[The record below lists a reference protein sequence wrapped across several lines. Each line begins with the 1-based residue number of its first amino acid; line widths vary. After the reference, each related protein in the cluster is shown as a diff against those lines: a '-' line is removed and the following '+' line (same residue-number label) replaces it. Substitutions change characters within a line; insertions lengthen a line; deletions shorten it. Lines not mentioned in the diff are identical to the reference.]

1 MRYLDYKLTEHID
14 GSTQLITESVFSRDK
29 KESLR
34 SYPNA
39 SFKKDAETWMK
50 ENIRII
56 KTHDS
61 NFKSIYNKH
70 VTGEISPYL
79 PDDLSDMNFESQGKP
94 VKRDYKEYWKDT
106 RFLKY
111 EPDYKIGGRLGPM
124 THVELTKVTSKK
136 STYYIIEQDIPLV
149 KLDSH
154 ELRFLDDDGN
164 TDVWIGDKID
174 NICSDIKDYV
184 NKNISIENTTIRVDF
199 VGDND
204 SGPICI
210 MLKKTIHDDITTT
223 EESVFEEKSNEDK
236 KSELDNIHTAEDLY
250 NWMHKNIKYH
260 HSEKLRS
267 PEEVLRELK
276 GDCHD
281 QALFEHEYLKSQYN
295 LGRIFMI
302 EYYSLN
308 QPGGSTHTLLWYSD
322 PKDGKFYWF
331 ENAWGDQSGIHG
343 PYESIQKLKD
353 DVASKWKYSGK
364 NDKLFMKALSTVKPG
379 MTLGEYVNANIPDGI
394 LKATYTKESVFEETT
409 SERAIKLPSGDKMID
424 LRVFHET
431 PYGEMEL
438 LKALNNNPWFGAD
451 YHMMENEVDKY
462 AEIINAYVKPNDDFI
477 ILGDLDPK
485 HEEPDI
491 DNTITFLKR
500 LNCKKVHLILGNND
514 CFKIRDYVLAGFKS
528 VTNKI
533 QWNNLVFTHFPRYV
547 GKDEV
552 NIHGHM
558 HGAGFPENKGKSAY
572 WYADPN
578 KCIDVWRDDFKP
590 QRLNDLLKKYHKKI
604 CDTNITY
611 SKSSIDAQKVSDE
624 INADKSIIYR
634 EVLCV
639 NNIPV
644 SCIAVTKTS
653 NVIIKTKSDY
663 SKKVYEE
670 KLLSRFLA
678 YNKNYSLVEK
688 FNYVKESDNM
698 DGDIDIVT
706 EEANYNKRNKYPVFL
721 ILTDSNSFMAKGI
734 KLYTGQPWAHALISF
749 NTDLDP
755 SFSFGATSLKP
766 PKFGFI
772 TKNEEDPFREIE
784 AAKYVVYVMYVNKT
798 QYIKMRKKLEF
809 FEANK
814 SRMGYSWL
822 GLVTLMMKVP
832 KQFRNRYFCSQFVM
846 DLIGETS
853 DIPKDPSLWTPGDIA
868 ELKNITLVDAG
879 LDLRN
884 YDKRKLERNLKK
896 VQAHDFSRIKVGFES
911 SDDIVDDLYE
921 ESTIY
926 APVTID
932 TKTIK
937 ATQICEKAVK
947 SYEKNTKDLVL
958 FKSLKRKVYTRD
970 HYKKEKKRELKVLK
984 GAYSYLID
992 EYSYNNKPVLQCILE
1007 YTPQQCWVCT
1017 DFKILDPSFKS
1028 HSKYYEVCA
1037 YIKRKCVNVQ
1047 SCLDWATKVY
1057 KQNQSS
1063 KEVKESFDDIINSAL
1078 DELFTETTVDSKKVY
1093 FKEHI
1098 APRVDATLNKP
1109 ENVRKFNQFVN
1120 SFINRNIMK
1129 LTKSGPC
1136 DMIAFTD
1143 TDHKALFDLFGFE
1156 YTIDKRPKVTSP
1168 NEITDMVNT
1177 FSKEEKVSLKFFAS
1191 NPSQVL
1197 LYYVIRYFTMHND
1210 SKSLNSALSIYALC
1224 VYPLMFAKYFPYG
1237 VMEPIMQYT
1246 IDNLTDKFIIKK
1258 SKHLFAALLYSIQN
1272 SYNFHKSKFSTG
1284 NDAHMIAWVE
1294 RIRND
1299 QNSLFKKIANEYM
1312 KNWKAGNAAKQTNE
1326 QFDNDTPIIDE
1337 LENATTSVQNI
1348 VQKVTLPIIENGV
1361 DLIRAE
1367 AAAKMGGVS
1376 VSDCRFFLTL
1386 IISDKNVDTMQSFI
1400 ESILFL
1406 YLYEE
1411 KRTERDIRSQ
1421 YFLAWAA
1428 SLFKKTNSKNKNIN
1442 NINEILNRWAEET
1455 GIHKKFA
1462 REASRIN
1469 YKKAIFF
1476 YVVLCIQKAI

>member
-1 MRYLDYKLTEHID
+1 MRYQDLKLINHIED
-14 GSTQLITESVFSRDK
+14 TKESVFEESRNTK
-29 KESLR
+29 KYYRITYNDEGIYEAL
-34 SYPNA
+34 
-39 SFKKDAETWMK
+39 KK
-50 ENIRII
+50 
-56 KTHDS
+56 
-61 NFKSIYNKH
+61 
-70 VTGEISPYL
+70 
-79 PDDLSDMNFESQGKP
+79 
-94 VKRDYKEYWKDT
+94 
-106 RFLKY
+106 
-111 EPDYKIGGRLGPM
+111 KIGIQEWKKLLKSKA
-124 THVELTKVTSKK
+124 LTWLPKPPVYTN
-136 STYYIIEQDIPLV
+136 TYYSYFT
-149 KLDSH
+149 KLGFDTFNKLTLPIMKTYID
-154 ELRFLDDDGN
+154 E
-164 TDVWIGDKID
+164 TEIKID
-174 NICSDIKDYV
+174 TFSKIGKIVYEDKYQVVAESV
-184 NKNISIENTTIRVDF
+184 VT
-199 VGDND
+199 
-204 SGPICI
+204 
-210 MLKKTIHDDITTT
+210 
-223 EESVFEEKSNEDK
+223 ESVFEEKSNEDK
-236 KSELDNIHTAEDLY
+236 KSELDDIYTAEDLY

-260 HSEKLRS
+260 HSGKLRS

-281 QALFEHEYLKSQYN
+281 QALFEHEHLKSQYN

-308 QPGGSTHTLLWYSD
+308 QPGGSTHTLLWYSN

-343 PYESIQKLKD
+343 PYKSIQQLKD

-379 MTLGEYVNANIPDGI
+379 MTLGEYVNANIPDGV

-424 LRVFHET
+424 LGVFHET
-431 PYGEMEL
+431 PYGEVEL

-533 QWNNLVFTHFPRYV
+533 QWNNIVITHFPRYV

-578 KCIDVWRDDFKP
+578 NCIDVWRDDFKP
-590 QRLNDLLKKYHKKI
+590 QRLNDLLKKHHKKI

-611 SKSSIDAQKVSDE
+611 SKSSIDARKVSDE
-624 INADKSIIYR
+624 INTYKDIIYR
-634 EVLCV
+634 EILCV
-639 NNIPV
+639 NNTPV
-644 SCIAVTKTS
+644 SYIVVTKNS
-653 NVIIKTKSDY
+653 NIIIKTKSGY
-663 SKKVYEE
+663 PKKVYEE
-670 KLLSRFLA
+670 KILSRFLA
-678 YNKNYSLVEK
+678 YNKNYSLVEN
-688 FNYVKESDNM
+688 FQYVKES
-698 DGDIDIVT
+698 GDIKDELEIVT
-706 EEANYNKRNKYPVFL
+706 EESVFEESIETAL
-721 ILTDSNSFMAKGI
+721 SMNPFKKEITLYHGTPI
-734 KLYTGQPWAHALISF
+734 KST
-749 NTDLDP
+749 
-755 SFSFGATSLKP
+755 
-766 PKFGFI
+766 
-772 TKNEEDPFREIE
+772 
-784 AAKYVVYVMYVNKT
+784 
-798 QYIKMRKKLEF
+798 YI
-809 FEANK
+809 NPK
-814 SRMGYSWL
+814 SRNFGTRFSNPRFSSFWADNIEYAKSFALFRALENTGYPCVFDKEL
-822 GLVTLMMKVP
+822 HICMKVEAY
-832 KQFRNRYFCSQFVM
+832 N
-846 DLIGETS
+846 
-853 DIPKDPSLWTPGDIA
+853 
-868 ELKNITLVDAG
+868 
-879 LDLRN
+879 
-884 YDKRKLERNLKK
+884 NLMNDEKFK
-896 VQAHDFSRIKVGFES
+896 FQKFYVYQ
-911 SDDIVDDLYE
+911 
-921 ESTIY
+921 
-926 APVTID
+926 
-932 TKTIK
+932 KTFP
-937 ATQICEKAVK
+937 
-947 SYEKNTKDLVL
+947 TKDLGRGH
-958 FKSLKRKVYTRD
+958 SQYLK
-970 HYKKEKKRELKVLK
+970 
-984 GAYSYLID
+984 
-992 EYSYNNKPVLQCILE
+992 E
-1007 YTPQQCWVCT
+1007 YTFDLPVRPEKEYIFTYDDLSDMIENITPLEENEWD
-1017 DFKILDPSFKS
+1017 DFMDDMKKYYNKFKGSILYYSFK
-1028 HSKYYEVCA
+1028 HYQELHKKYRNY
-1037 YIKRKCVNVQ
+1037 
-1047 SCLDWATKVY
+1047 W
-1057 KQNQSS
+1057 
-1063 KEVKESFDDIINSAL
+1063 KESDDMEGDLDDII
-1078 DELFTETTVDSKKVY
+1078 DELFVETTVDSKKVY

-1098 APRVDATLNKP
+1098 APRVDATLSKP

-1120 SFINRNIMK
+1120 AFINRNIMK

-1143 TDHKALFDLFGFE
+1143 VDHKALFDLFGFE
-1156 YTIDKRPKVTSP
+1156 YTIDNRPKVTSP
-1168 NEITDMVNT
+1168 NEITDMINT
-1177 FSKEEKVSLKFFAS
+1177 FSKEERVSLKFFAS

-1224 VYPLMFAKYFPYG
+1224 VYPLMFSKYFKYG

-1272 SYNFHKSKFSTG
+1272 SYKFHKSKFSTG

-1312 KNWKAGNAAKQTNE
+1312 KNWKEGNAAKQTNE

-1337 LENATTSVQNI
+1337 IENATTAVQNI
-1348 VQKVTLPIIENGV
+1348 VQKVTLPIIESGV

-1367 AAAKMGGVS
+1367 AAAKIGGVS

-1386 IISDKNVDTMQSFI
+1386 IISDKNVDTIQSFI

-1421 YFLAWAA
+1421 YFLSWAA
-1428 SLFKKTNSKNKNIN
+1428 SIFKKTNSKNKNIN
-1442 NINEILNRWAEET
+1442 NINSILNKWAEET
-1455 GIHKKFA
+1455 GVHKKFA

-1469 YKKAIFF
+1469 YKKSIFF
-1476 YVVLCIQKAI
+1476 YIILCIQKAI